1 MLQAKIF
8 ELMHKYKKADSNCV
22 VLIACW
28 MKPRVAKIG
37 YAIRQKGYRVILFLE
52 QQNSKEINKFNYK
65 FYDDIY
71 IFQSEE
77 DIYCNCLK
85 LKPLVYHL
93 FTEANVSGWAEY
105 LISRKDNLGKIVYDQ
120 YDVYRGLSRIHN
132 RSIQKREKYCFENA
146 DGICCRS
153 FETQYLKYRFH
164 YHFNGK
170 RILFLDYCWN
180 KYTFAR
186 KAKKTD
192 EGLQIVYGGRIVPPY
207 SQDILGRTEWEA
219 LCFIAESLKRKKGC
233 LTVIPLEL
241 NETHED
247 FVKLAEKNPFFKL
260 KKPMKFQA
268 LIKYESNMDY
278 GIDCLE
284 FQNKMDEYE
293 KIFAG
298 TTDYR
303 AKAKYYAT
311 NKFFDYID
319 AGIPILYG
327 KKNEMF
333 GRCFAR
339 YGAAIPCAVEDMPD
353 MLDELKANRDQ
364 YAENVKVA
372 RETLSIEKQINRL
385 IEFYKSL

>member
-1 MLQAKIF
+1 
-8 ELMHKYKKADSNCV
+8 
-22 VLIACW
+22 
-28 MKPRVAKIG
+28 MK
-37 YAIRQKGYRVILFLE
+37 
-52 QQNSKEINKFNYK
+52 
-65 FYDDIY
+65 
-71 IFQSEE
+71 
-77 DIYCNCLK
+77 
-85 LKPLVYHL
+85 
-93 FTEANVSGWAEY
+93 
-105 LISRKDNLGKIVYDQ
+105 
-120 YDVYRGLSRIHN
+120 
-132 RSIQKREKYCFENA
+132 
-146 DGICCRS
+146 
-153 FETQYLKYRFH
+153 
-164 YHFNGK
+164 
-170 RILFLDYCWN
+170 
-180 KYTFAR
+180 
-186 KAKKTD
+186 
-192 EGLQIVYGGRIVPPY
+192 
-207 SQDILGRTEWEA
+207 
-219 LCFIAESLKRKKGC
+219 
-233 LTVIPLEL
+233 
-241 NETHED
+241 
-247 FVKLAEKNPFFKL
+247 EKNPFFKL